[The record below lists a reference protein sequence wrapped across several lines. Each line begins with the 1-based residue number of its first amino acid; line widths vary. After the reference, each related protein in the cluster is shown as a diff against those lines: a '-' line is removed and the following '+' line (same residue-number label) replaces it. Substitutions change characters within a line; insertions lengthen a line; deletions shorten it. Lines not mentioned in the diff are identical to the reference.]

1 MANITLLGASYTDVP
16 AVDLPKTGGGTVRF
30 YENGGAPSQTQHTI
44 YFEFSDGTDTTL
56 TGYWDDSFIS
66 EAILATSPST
76 YGQKTVNLAQLD
88 NVTWYER
95 PTETWETIY
104 NSTTNIISDSPY
116 NYFWISSL
124 TDVYPADGSV
134 WRITVNGTTYRC
146 TAVNFPSYNLVLI
159 GNPKYSGGADDGSGV
174 PFNFYNGGWGAWAG
188 DTELSGVISL
198 KIERLVTT

>member
-1 MANITLLGASYTDVP
+1 MANITWLGADYTG
-16 AVDLPKTGGGTVRF
+16 VDKVYLPETGTGNEITFYLNGGG
-30 YENGGAPSQTQHTI
+30 ASATQHI
-44 YFEFSDGTDTTL
+44 IHFEFTDGTDMDIDVF
-56 TGYWDDSFIS
+56 YDDTFIRD
-66 EAILATSPST
+66 AILATTPT
-76 YGQKTVNLAQLD
+76 YGQKTVTLAELD
-88 NVTWYER
+88 GVTWYER
-95 PTETWETIY
+95 PSETWETLY
-104 NSTTNIISDSPY
+104 DSTTNIISDSPY

-188 DTELSGVISL
+188 DTELSGIISL
-198 KIERLVTT
+198 KIERLVTA